1 MREIALNYGGITRKS
16 RAFSRVIMAV
26 NAHISRV
33 NWQEVEFVAIY
44 TLKALTIDTREI
56 AREHAQTRVNGLGPP
71 A

>member
-1 MREIALNYGGITRKS
+1 
-16 RAFSRVIMAV
+16 MAV